1 MRLTII
7 FLAFI
12 MLFAN
17 SYELAKNHAEIY
29 KKALPFRTTDNL
41 ILTDILAVGDSLI
54 YRYSVNETMKNP
66 VLRFSDDELE
76 DYKKTLTKIALKN
89 SCKDKIV
96 LNLLHNGIVIEHLF
110 YFELS
115 KLLFEVHMNR
125 QKCNEIG
132 L

>member
-1 MRLTII
+1 MRVNII
-7 FLAFI
+7 FFAFI
-12 MLFAN
+12 TLFAN
-17 SYELAKNHAEIY
+17 SYELAKNHAEFY

-76 DYKKTLTKIALKN
+76 SYKKTLTKIALKN

-96 LNLLHNGIVIEHLF
+96 LNLLQNGIIIEHLF

-115 KLLFEVHMNR
+115 KLLFKVHINK
-125 QKCNEIG
+125 QKCDEFV